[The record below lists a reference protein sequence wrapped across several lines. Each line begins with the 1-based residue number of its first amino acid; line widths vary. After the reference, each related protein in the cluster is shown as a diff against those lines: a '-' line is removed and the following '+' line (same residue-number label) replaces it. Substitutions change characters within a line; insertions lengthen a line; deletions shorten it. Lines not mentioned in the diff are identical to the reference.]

1 MSPIKTINL
10 LIYTSI
16 SLYKQFLY
24 YENVC
29 INKTYILCALKLYN
43 MFMEKNKKPLNNIKV
58 LDLTHMLSGPY
69 GSMILADLG
78 CEVIK
83 IEPPQ
88 KGEGTRRLLENDPD
102 YSHNGMGAY
111 FYTLNRNKKSVAIDL
126 KNKKGIEIFYKL
138 VSKADVVLS
147 NFSAGV
153 TKKLKIDFDA
163 LKRINPKIITC
174 TVSGF
179 GETGPNFQRPAFDQI
194 AQALGG
200 GMSITGLS
208 AKDPMRAGIP
218 IGDLGGGMFAVM
230 GIQAAIISRNE
241 TGFGQH
247 VDISMLDCQISMLN
261 YMATMHTMSGIIPEP
276 IGNSH
281 FVHMPYD
288 TFLTKDY
295 PIVIAAVGDQFWQR
309 LLKIF
314 KDPELKNP
322 LYEKAFERQ
331 KDKEKIAAIM
341 QKELSE
347 ETSQHWLHELE
358 KKSVPCARVN
368 NLKQAINDEQIQYR
382 KMVVDV
388 PHPEGGSVKV
398 PGNPIK
404 LSSITDEQFTS
415 PPLLGEHTKEILEDW
430 LDFKDEEL
438 IELDKQQI
446 IDIKK

>member
-1 MSPIKTINL
+1 MNK
-10 LIYTSI
+10 
-16 SLYKQFLY
+16 
-24 YENVC
+24 NV
-29 INKTYILCALKLYN
+29 
-43 MFMEKNKKPLNNIKV
+43 KPLKNIKV

-83 IEPPQ
+83 IEPPK

-126 KNKKGIEIFYKL
+126 KNQLGIDIFYEL
-138 VSKADVVLS
+138 VKKADVVIS

-153 TKKLKIDFDA
+153 TKKLKIDFDT
-163 LKRINPKIITC
+163 LKKFNSKIITC

-208 AKDPMRAGIP
+208 AEDPMRAGIP

-230 GIQAAIISRNE
+230 GIQAAIIARSE
-241 TGFGQH
+241 SGLGQH

-261 YMATMHTMSGIIPEP
+261 YMATMHSMSGLIPEP

-281 FVHMPYD
+281 FVHMPYN
-288 TFLTKDY
+288 TFRTKDF
-295 PIVIAAVGDQFWQR
+295 PIVIAAVGDQFWPR

-314 KDPELKNP
+314 KDPELKNSEF
-322 LYEKAFERQ
+322 EKAFERQ
-331 KDKEKIAAIM
+331 KNKEKIESIL
-341 QKELSE
+341 QKELLNESSE
-347 ETSQHWLHELE
+347 YWLNELE
-358 KKSVPCARVN
+358 KESVPCARVN
-368 NLKQAINDEQIQYR
+368 NLEQAMNDEQIQYR
-382 KMVVDV
+382 NMLVDIM
-388 PHPEGGSVKV
+388 HPEGGSVKV

-404 LSSITDEQFTS
+404 LSSIENEQYSS
-415 PPLLGEHTKEILEDW
+415 PPLLGEHTKEVLQKW
-430 LDFKDEEL
+430 LKFSDEKL
-438 IELDKQQI
+438 NELDEQQVI
-446 IDIKK
+446 EFKK